1 MAEENTDG
9 LEKRSALVEG
19 HEVRKAWKNDVVV
32 VTVQV
37 MLPVPTKQIS
47 EKTPGVEE
55 EVFVCLGQVVLTRQI
70 DDLVMLSKTEAV
82 KKAEEWEASV
92 TVLVMA
98 TAQRLK
104 AEAEAME
111 VEAVVEK

>member
-1 MAEENTDG
+1 M
-9 LEKRSALVEG
+9 
-19 HEVRKAWKNDVVV
+19 RKAWKNDVVV